1 MQETWVQS
9 LMGEESTC
17 CRATMPLGHDYWAC
31 AVEPHSH
38 NNWSQCTLE
47 PVLCNRRSH
56 HNEKPGTETRVAP
69 ALPNYRQAWTAPK
82 TQHSQ
87 KLILINKI
95 NRFNFCLLISILSI
109 DLNNTNRNLTAAD
122 WRTSKDNTI
131 SLKFTVEYTTVF
143 FMFFSF
149 PSKIVYPLR

>member
-9 LMGEESTC
+9 LMGEESTG
-17 CRATMPLGHDYWAC
+17 CRATKPLGHSYWAC

-38 NNWSQCTLE
+38 DNQSQCTLE
-47 PVLCNRRSH
+47 PGLCNRSPH
-56 HNEKPGTETRVAP
+56 SEKPRTETRAAR
-69 ALPNYRQAWTAPK
+69 ALHERQARTAPT

-87 KLILINKI
+87 KEISINKI
-95 NRFNFCLLISILSI
+95 NRFNLCLLISILSI
-109 DLNNTNRNLTAAD
+109 DLNNTNRNLTTAD

-131 SLKFTVEYTTVF
+131 ALKFTAEYTTVF

-149 PSKIVYPLR
+149 PSKTVYPLR